1 LLLATLVYFAAL
13 LVQVI
18 LQLTHLLYFL
28 VKFGHFC
35 LEVLLRRLLQYFVL
49 FGHFWHLSLS
59 SDRDFLVLRSLIVV
73 ELVNPG
79 ILIDVFWATTLLVFI
94 AFLLLSWLVTLL
106 TATASS
112 SVAAIVLAGRLLLF
126 GLLDGL
132 SIVGGLAGFGSVLFR
147 RVLVRFRVSLAHM
160 VIVCIL
166 I

>member
-1 LLLATLVYFAAL
+1 M
-13 LVQVI
+13 
-18 LQLTHLLYFL
+18 
-28 VKFGHFC
+28 
-35 LEVLLRRLLQYFVL
+35 
-49 FGHFWHLSLS
+49 
-59 SDRDFLVLRSLIVV
+59 

-112 SVAAIVLAGRLLLF
+112 SVFAIVLAGKLLLF

-147 RVLVRFRVSLAHM
+147 RVLVRFRVSLAHSL
-160 VIVCIL
+160 IVCIL
-166 I
+166 N